1 MKKMI
6 NESHVEGL
14 LYEHK
19 LELKVSGENSK
30 HPGTQFISGTVSVA
44 TDDECLNVIEVHY
57 TYVTATTS
65 KGNPDSRW
73 TVLKNIIDGVYGTIM
88 TKGKESAAKVRIDSA
103 IGLNDFYVER
113 EGQET
118 LVSAKRNEGGFIRIV
133 DALSEDEKTRNT
145 FKVDMVI
152 TNVSHIEANEERNFP
167 EKAVIKGAVFD
178 FRNALMPV
186 EFSAVNAGAINYFE
200 SLDASPKN
208 PVFTKVWGRQISETV
223 VRKIVEESAF
233 GDASVREV
241 RNSHKDWVITGA
253 STEPYVWDDESTITA
268 AELTKAMADRETYLA
283 GIKQR
288 RDEYLASKNGGSSAP
303 SGGFNF

>member
-30 HPGTQFISGTVSVA
+30 HPGTQFISGIVSVA

-73 TVLKNIIDGVYGTIM
+73 TVLKNIIDGVYGTVM

-133 DALSEDEKTRNT
+133 DSIAEDEKTRNT
-145 FKVDMVI
+145 FKTDMII
-152 TNVSHIEANEERNFP
+152 TNVRHVDADEDKKLPER
-167 EKAVIKGAVFD
+167 AIVKGAIFD
-178 FRNALMPV
+178 FRGALLPV
-186 EFSAVNAGAINYFE
+186 EFTATNSGAINYFE
-200 SLDASPKN
+200 GLDASAKE
-208 PVFTKVWGRQISETV
+208 PVFTKVWGRQVSQVI

-253 STEPYVWDDESTITA
+253 SQEPYVWDDESTITA
-268 AELTKAMADRETYLA
+268 AELTKAMSDRETYLA

-288 RDEYLASKNGGSSAP
+288 RDEYLASKNGSS
-303 SGGFNF
+303 STTGGFNF